1 MGRIGILVVMLLV
14 VLGVHAQGQQPEP
27 GIKRWSLNTPLQW
40 IDFTGKPDSPESIYA
55 AATYAGLALDVVDV
69 NLSGRVTFKVNA
81 VFDSKRSWAH
91 PDRSDDYVLAHEQLH
106 FDIAEMYARRLQRKL
121 NALQL
126 KVKDKEVAKRLLLQY
141 NQAQMKE
148 QERYD
153 KECVHGLN
161 QEQQL
166 GWRTKVDRELRI
178 KRPAAATAVTKK

>member
-1 MGRIGILVVMLLV
+1 MGRIGVLVVMLLV
-14 VLGVHAQGQQPEP
+14 GIGVQAQKPEP
-27 GIKRWSLNTPLQW
+27 GIKRWSQAAPLQW
-40 IDFTGKPDSPESIYA
+40 IDFTGKPDSPETIYA

-69 NLSGRVTFKVNA
+69 NISGRVTFKVNA

-126 KVKDKEVAKRLLLQY
+126 KVKDKEVAKRLLMQY
-141 NQAQMKE
+141 NKAQMKE

-178 KRPAAATAVTKK
+178 KRQPAATEVTKK